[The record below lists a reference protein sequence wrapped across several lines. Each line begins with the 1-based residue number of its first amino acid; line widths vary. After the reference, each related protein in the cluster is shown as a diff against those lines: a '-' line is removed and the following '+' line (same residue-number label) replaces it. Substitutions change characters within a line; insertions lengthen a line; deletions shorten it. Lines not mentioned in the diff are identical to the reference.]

1 MKIFVFVITCYN
13 DNFISKILGS
23 IYLEDTIKCEIIDLL
38 TETETK
44 INELAHDRYGN
55 YVLQKCL
62 EIAGTEKIDVSN

>member
-1 MKIFVFVITCYN
+1 MKIFVITCYN

-23 IYLEDTIKCEIIDLL
+23 IYLEDTIKCGIIDLL
-38 TETETK
+38 TETEAK